1 MNEIE
6 EYIKINCKA
15 KGTKEHYKSI
25 LNIYFDI
32 INKKPDTYFNG
43 KKNIKQY
50 QEDVKKYFN
59 SFDQKRTSPLT
70 IRTKMSAI
78 KTYLLMHDIE
88 FKASWWKLN
97 IKNQLTGKGARSRD
111 TVPENH
117 ELKQILSHADCRGRA
132 FFLTLCTSGMRIGE
146 LCKITKNNVDFN
158 NDPVEIDILAEYT
171 KGGYRRLSFMTDEAA
186 AALKEWLKVRQKYLD
201 DLDESVKGRFTCYKN
216 KDGRTQGY
224 TINRNDRR
232 VFPFNPAA
240 ARVMWEKLV
249 TNAGFNKK
257 DESTKRLKM
266 HPHTLRKWYITT
278 MKQHMPEP
286 VVDKIVGHV
295 GYLSQSYDRF
305 TEKDMARMYKE
316 NCGHLAIFE
325 TVKEQNLTEIN
336 ESLKEKDEEIQ
347 KMKTEMQ
354 ETKAEMQEMKMKL
367 LELLVS
373 KHDEQLNGKQ
383 KK

>member
-1 MNEIE
+1 MYSYYGLNTLSEIE
-6 EYIKINCKA
+6 EYIKNNCKA
-15 KGTKEHYKSI
+15 KGTKEHYRSI
-25 LNIYFDI
+25 LKIYFDI
-32 INKKPDTYFNG
+32 IDKKPDTYFKGN
-43 KKNIKQY
+43 KSIKEY

-88 FKASWWKLN
+88 FRASWWKLN

-111 TVPENH
+111 TVPETH

-132 FFLTLCTSGMRIGE
+132 FFLTLGTSGMRIGE
-146 LCKITKNNVDFN
+146 LCKITTNDVDFN
-158 NDPVEIDILAEYT
+158 KDPVEIDILAEYT
-171 KGGYRRLSFMTDEAA
+171 KGGYRRLSFMTGEAA
-186 AALKEWLKVRQKYLD
+186 AALKEWLKVRQRYLD
-201 DLDESVKGRFTCYKN
+201 DLDESVKGRFTYMI
-216 KDGRTQGY
+216 D
-224 TINRNDRR
+224 RNDKR

-325 TVKEQNLTEIN
+325 TVKEQNLGEIHEN
-336 ESLKEKDEEIQ
+336 LKAKDDEIA
-347 KMKTEMQ
+347 KMK
-354 ETKAEMQEMKMKL
+354 ETIEEMKTQILDLRLEKL
-367 LELLVS
+367 EQQNGIKS
-373 KHDEQLNGKQ
+373 SFHDRKSR
-383 KK
+383 